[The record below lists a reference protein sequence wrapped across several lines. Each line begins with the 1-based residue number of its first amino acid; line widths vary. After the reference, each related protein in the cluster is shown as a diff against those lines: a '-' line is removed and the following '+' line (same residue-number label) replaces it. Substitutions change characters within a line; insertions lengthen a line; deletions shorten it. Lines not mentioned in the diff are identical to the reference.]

1 MTEDLLLRVS
11 KIYPYTLESRCHV
24 HMYYFCISLSGN
36 AALILFNICLLSD
49 DYSLAYDSM
58 MENMR

>member
-11 KIYPYTLESRCHV
+11 TIFSTV
-24 HMYYFCISLSGN
+24 DIMFTCIIIALSGN